1 MWFKPYL
8 TQRKQQCVVNGCLST
23 PRNLLFGVPQ
33 GSILDLIYIKD
44 LPNGLD
50 FTIPCLY
57 ADDTQIFATGFD
69 AEVLP
74 NNMNSDLENLGDW
87 VTVNRLQFHPFKVI
101 LQYCNAHP
109 VLRI

>member
-1 MWFKPYL
+1 MC
-8 TQRKQQCVVNGCLST
+8 RKWMLIYSKKFTLWSST
-23 PRNLLFGVPQ
+23 RLYPWPLLF
-33 GSILDLIYIKD
+33 LIYIKD

-87 VTVNRLQFHPFKVI
+87 VTVNRLQFHPLKVI